1 MPISLQEILS
11 MNSEDIKSTVNKD
24 GLCLS
29 HLFLA
34 CSIVVSAGFAY
45 WLYEDTD
52 IEKFLYF
59 TSETQRLTFNEQYEE
74 DLKLRYEVL
83 NDIYDDEIDIIWLPF
98 VQDLPEG
105 YTKFEMYLG
114 LLGGDPEREE
124 TYAEIAAV
132 IDSYSEEFP
141 TEDKIR
147 YLSALKAIKGVDNEL
162 LEKYD
167 LLNDEDSE

>member
-1 MPISLQEILS
+1 VPISLQEILS

-29 HLFLA
+29 HIFLA

>member
-1 MPISLQEILS
+1 
-11 MNSEDIKSTVNKD
+11 MNSEDIKSTVIKD

-29 HLFLA
+29 HLLLA
-34 CSIVVSAGFAY
+34 FSIVVCSGFAY
-45 WLYEDTD
+45 WLYEVTD
-52 IEKFLYF
+52 IEKFLHF
-59 TSETQRLTFNEQYEE
+59 TSETKRLTFNEQYEE
-74 DLKLRYEVL
+74 DLQLRYEVL
-83 NDIYDDEIDIIWLPF
+83 NDIYSDEIDIIWLPF

-124 TYAEIAAV
+124 TYAEIAVV
-132 IDSYSEEFP
+132 IDSFSEEFP

>member
-1 MPISLQEILS
+1 MDEVSKS
-11 MNSEDIKSTVNKD
+11 MLHKD

-29 HLFLA
+29 YLLLA
-34 CSIVVSAGFAY
+34 CSIVISAGFAY
-45 WLYEDTD
+45 WLYNDTD
-52 IEKFLYF
+52 IEKFLHF
-59 TSETQRLTFNEQYEE
+59 TSETKILTFNEQYEE
-74 DLKLRYEVL
+74 DLKLRSEVL
-83 NDIYDDEIDIIWLPF
+83 NDIYSDEIDIIWLPF

-132 IDSYSEEFP
+132 IDSFSEEFP

-147 YLSALKAIKGVDNEL
+147 YLAALKAIKGIDNEL

-167 LLNDEDSE
+167 LLNAKNSK

>member
-1 MPISLQEILS
+1 MNEVSNPIFH
-11 MNSEDIKSTVNKD
+11 KD
-24 GLCLS
+24 GLCLG

-34 CSIVVSAGFAY
+34 FSIVVSTGFAY
-45 WLYEDTD
+45 WLYKDTD

-59 TSETQRLTFNEQYEE
+59 TSESKRLTFYKQYEE
-74 DLKLRYEVL
+74 DLQLRYEIL

-105 YTKFEMYLG
+105 YTKFEMYFG

-147 YLSALKAIKGVDNEL
+147 YLAALMAIKGVDNEL
-162 LEKYD
+162 LEKYGLVITSD
-167 LLNDEDSE
+167 

>member
-1 MPISLQEILS
+1 MDEVS
-11 MNSEDIKSTVNKD
+11 KSIPHED

-45 WLYEDTD
+45 WLYKDTD

-59 TSETQRLTFNEQYEE
+59 TSETKRLTFYEQYEE
-74 DLKLRYEVL
+74 DLKLRNEIL

-98 VQDLPEG
+98 VQDLPDG

-132 IDSYSEEFP
+132 IDSFSEKFH
-141 TEDKIR
+141 TGDKIR
-147 YLSALKAIKGVDNEL
+147 YLTALMAIKGVDNEL

>member
-1 MPISLQEILS
+1 MNEVSNPIFH
-11 MNSEDIKSTVNKD
+11 KD
-24 GLCLS
+24 GLCLG
-29 HLFLA
+29 HLLLA
-34 CSIVVSAGFAY
+34 CSIVVSTGFAY
-45 WLYEDTD
+45 WLYKDTD

-59 TSETQRLTFNEQYEE
+59 TSETKRLTFYKQYEE
-74 DLKLRYEVL
+74 DLQLRYEIL

-114 LLGGDPEREE
+114 LLAGDPEREE

-147 YLSALKAIKGVDNEL
+147 YLTALMAIKGVDNEL
-162 LEKYD
+162 LEKYG
-167 LLNDEDSE
+167 LLITPD

>member
-1 MPISLQEILS
+1 VPISLQEILS

-29 HLFLA
+29 HIFLA

-59 TSETQRLTFNEQYEE
+59 TSETKRLTFNEQYEE

>member
-1 MPISLQEILS
+1 MNEVSNPILH
-11 MNSEDIKSTVNKD
+11 KD

-34 CSIVVSAGFAY
+34 CSIVVSTGFAY
-45 WLYEDTD
+45 WLYKDTD

-59 TSETQRLTFNEQYEE
+59 TSETKRLTFYKQYEE
-74 DLKLRYEVL
+74 DLQLRRDIL

-114 LLGGDPEREE
+114 LLAGDPEREE

-132 IDSYSEEFP
+132 IDSFSEEFP

-147 YLSALKAIKGVDNEL
+147 YLTALKAIKGVDNKL

-167 LLNDEDSE
+167 LLNAENSK

>member
-1 MPISLQEILS
+1 MDEVSKS
-11 MNSEDIKSTVNKD
+11 MLHKD

-29 HLFLA
+29 YLLLA
-34 CSIVVSAGFAY
+34 CSIVISAGFAY
-45 WLYEDTD
+45 WLYNDTD
-52 IEKFLYF
+52 IEKFLHF
-59 TSETQRLTFNEQYEE
+59 TSETKILTFNEQYEE
-74 DLKLRYEVL
+74 DLKLRSEVL
-83 NDIYDDEIDIIWLPF
+83 NDIYSDEIDIIWLPF

-132 IDSYSEEFP
+132 IDSFSEEFP
-141 TEDKIR
+141 AEDKIR
-147 YLSALKAIKGVDNEL
+147 YLAALKAIKGIDNEL

-167 LLNDEDSE
+167 LLNAKNSK

>member
-1 MPISLQEILS
+1 
-11 MNSEDIKSTVNKD
+11 MNEVSNSTFHKD

-34 CSIVVSAGFAY
+34 FSIVVCSGFAY

-52 IEKFLYF
+52 MEKFLYF
-59 TSETQRLTFNEQYEE
+59 TSETKKLTFYEQYEE
-74 DLKLRYEVL
+74 DLQLRNEIL

-147 YLSALKAIKGVDNEL
+147 YLSALKAIKGVDNKL
-162 LEKYD
+162 LDKYD
-167 LLNDEDSE
+167 LLND

>member
-1 MPISLQEILS
+1 

-29 HLFLA
+29 YLFLA
-34 CSIVVSAGFAY
+34 FSIVVSAWFAY

-59 TSETQRLTFNEQYEE
+59 TSESKRLTFYEQYEE
-74 DLKLRYEVL
+74 DLQLRRDIL

-124 TYAEIAAV
+124 TYAEIATV
-132 IDSYSEEFP
+132 IDSFSEEFP
-141 TEDKIR
+141 SEDKIR
-147 YLSALKAIKGVDNEL
+147 YLAALMAIKGVDNEL
-162 LEKYD
+162 LEKYGLVNIPD
-167 LLNDEDSE
+167 

>member
-1 MPISLQEILS
+1 MDEVSKS
-11 MNSEDIKSTVNKD
+11 MLHKD

-29 HLFLA
+29 YLLLA
-34 CSIVVSAGFAY
+34 CSIVISAGFAY
-45 WLYEDTD
+45 WLYNDTD
-52 IEKFLYF
+52 MEKFLHF
-59 TSETQRLTFNEQYEE
+59 TSETKRLTFNEQYEE
-74 DLKLRYEVL
+74 DLKLRSEVL
-83 NDIYDDEIDIIWLPF
+83 NDIYSDEIDIIWLPF

-114 LLGGDPEREE
+114 LLAGDPEREE

-132 IDSYSEEFP
+132 IDSFSEEFP

-147 YLSALKAIKGVDNEL
+147 YLAALKAIKGVDNDL

-167 LLNDEDSE
+167 LLNAEDSK

>member
-1 MPISLQEILS
+1 

>member
-1 MPISLQEILS
+1 MIEVSKS
-11 MNSEDIKSTVNKD
+11 MLHKD

-29 HLFLA
+29 YLLLA
-34 CSIVVSAGFAY
+34 CSIVVCSGFAY
-45 WLYEDTD
+45 WLYKDTD
-52 IEKFLYF
+52 MEKYLYF
-59 TSETQRLTFNEQYEE
+59 TSETRRLTFYEQYEE
-74 DLKLRYEVL
+74 DLQLRNEIL

-132 IDSYSEEFP
+132 IDSFSEEFP
-141 TEDKIR
+141 IEDKIR
-147 YLSALKAIKGVDNEL
+147 YLTALMAIKGVDNEL
-162 LEKYD
+162 LEKYG
-167 LLNDEDSE
+167 LLIIPD

>member
-1 MPISLQEILS
+1 MDEVSKSMPH
-11 MNSEDIKSTVNKD
+11 EDS
-24 GLCLS
+24 LCLS

-167 LLNDEDSE
+167 LLNDEDSK

>member
-1 MPISLQEILS
+1 MDEVS
-11 MNSEDIKSTVNKD
+11 KSIPHED

-147 YLSALKAIKGVDNEL
+147 YLSALKAIKGVDNKL

-167 LLNDEDSE
+167 LLNDEHRE